1 MIIKL
6 FILIAVVVVLLL
18 LLKELRLISSTR
30 VFFMRPHD
38 ICGRSAKRHHLNGL
52 SVCLSS
58 PLSVSLPACLSFS
71 LCLLICFYFLPG
83 GRLKIILTKQ
93 KKDKWNFSRCFN
105 ILFHTQGSFVVG
117 CVGNLE
123 WGNLRLLKVKHI
135 FNVMPG
141 IHSVWTEPKRCW
153 VVRKTS
159 WMNLLLILFAI
170 KHWKLSES

>member
-6 FILIAVVVVLLL
+6 FIVYVVVVLLL

-52 SVCLSS
+52 SVCL
-58 PLSVSLPACLSFS
+58 PRCLSVRLSACLSVCQSVFVNF
-71 LCLLICFYFLPG
+71 FYFLPG

-105 ILFHTQGSFVVG
+105 NLFHTQGSFVVG
-117 CVGNLE
+117 CVGKLE
-123 WGNLRLLKVKHI
+123 WRNLRLKFVNFL
-135 FNVMPG
+135 NV
-141 IHSVWTEPKRCW
+141 IRRILSVWTEPKRCW